1 MKRIAPICLFP
12 CTPSV
17 SADRAIPAASRLA
30 TLGLS
35 LGMWLA
41 ACGLQAAGSSL
52 LEEARQARAESI
64 PEVAIQKVG
73 AFLAAPDLSPEQRQ
87 AGTRE
92 LTAALLD
99 AGQIDDALAAIQPL
113 ASGGDPDARLLQA
126 RGFAAAGK
134 WADAEPIYR
143 ALSEAPNAPSEAAM
157 GRAESLQALNRSSE
171 AAQALESF
179 RTAHPEDGGVSL
191 RLANLLME
199 MGETKRAGAALAAVR
214 KLPPGDEKWRRYLEA
229 RLLLS
234 ENQPAAALAIF
245 EELRGD
251 PSQASEALLFGAV
264 LGSSAAH
271 AALNG
276 SDAADSVLQRFIRD
290 DPDSRFLEA
299 AFRQLDVIYAQQKHP
314 SEAELK
320 KWVQKPPPRRAAL
333 ALYYLARAQVR
344 ARKLDRAAA
353 TLDQFAQNYPDNPL
367 NAAVNLMRTDLF
379 LQRGDLAGAVSAL
392 DAAMRH
398 AGSDA
403 QRAEIEMR
411 TGLVQDRQDEA
422 LLAHDSFWRAAKWPG
437 RLRMDATYDAALEAL
452 RMKNYERFFA
462 DFRAL
467 GSAFHDTPLLSDLEL
482 EEGLAQAR
490 AGDARATDTL
500 DLFLRHYPK
509 HPRQSEARLALAD
522 LAFFSGDSAGATRLL
537 KVANETAPSPA
548 TAESAAYLAIF
559 LADKKTPRADEQVI
573 ALGDRFLQEHPNSPH
588 APEVRMKLGQV
599 HFRNNHFPNAE
610 TEFTLLAQENPGG
623 AYAEPALFLAGRS
636 AMKTLNPGSIDRALT
651 LFDQVVKRGGPLKLY
666 ALQQQA
672 SIKHSLGNESET
684 ITIYDNILAAQ
695 APPEPELRFASLC
708 GKGDSLIILGRG
720 DPAQLE
726 AAIAVF
732 DQLAAQPDVTPEW
745 RNQALYKKG
754 KALEQLSRRS
764 EAITAYYDV
773 LDKSGNDGREF
784 FWYYK
789 AGFDAATLF
798 TQQNQWKSAIGIYE
812 KIGRLEGPRAA
823 EARALAKKIRLER
836 FIWD

>member
-1 MKRIAPICLFP
+1 MKKTAEIRLLPTARSMSRP
-12 CTPSV
+12 
-17 SADRAIPAASRLA
+17 RAISAAGRWA
-30 TLGLS
+30 A
-35 LGMWLA
+35 LGMALA
-41 ACGLQAAGSSL
+41 ACCLHAAGSSL

-64 PEVAIQKVG
+64 PEVAIQKIR
-73 AFLAAPDLSPEQRQ
+73 AFLAAPDLSREQRQ

-92 LTAALLD
+92 LAASLLD
-99 AGQIDDALAAIQPL
+99 AGQIDDALAAIRPL
-113 ASGGDPDARLLQA
+113 AASGDPEARLLQA
-126 RGFAAAGK
+126 RAFAAAGK

-143 ALSEAPNAPSEAAM
+143 TLSEAPDAPSEAAI
-157 GRAESLQALNRSSE
+157 GRAESLQALNRSNE
-171 AAQALESF
+171 AVQVLQAF
-179 RTAHPEDGGVSL
+179 RAAHPEDGGASL

-199 MGETKRAGAALAAVR
+199 MGDTKRAGVVMASI
-214 KLPPGDEKWRRYLEA
+214 KDLPSGDEKWRSYLKG

-234 ENQPAAALAIF
+234 ENKAAEALGIF
-245 EELRGD
+245 EELRRD
-251 PSQASEALLFGAV
+251 PSHASEALLFGAV
-264 LGSSAAH
+264 LGSSSARAV
-271 AALNG
+271 LTG
-276 SDAADSVLQRFIRD
+276 SDAADSVLEKFIRD
-290 DPDSRFLEA
+290 NPDSRFLDA
-299 AFRQLDVIYAQQKHP
+299 AFCQLDVIYAQQAHP
-314 SEAELK
+314 SETELK
-320 KWVQKPPPRRAAL
+320 KWVEKPPPRRAAL
-333 ALYYLARAQVR
+333 ALYYLARAEFR
-344 ARKLDRAAA
+344 ARKLDGAAGA
-353 TLDQFAQNYPDNPL
+353 LDQFVQNYPGNPL
-367 NAAVNLMRTDLF
+367 NAAANLMRTDLF

-398 AGSDA
+398 AESDA

-411 TGLVQDRQDEA
+411 TGLVQDRQNEA

-467 GSAFHDTPLLSDLEL
+467 GAAFHDTPLLSDLEM

-490 AGDARATDTL
+490 AGDARAADTL
-500 DLFLRHYPK
+500 ELFLRHYPR

-537 KVANETAPSPA
+537 KVANESAPSPA

-573 ALGDRFLQEHPNSPH
+573 ALGDRFLQEHPNSTH

-599 HFRNNHFPNAE
+599 HFRNNHYPNAE
-610 TEFTLLAQENPGG
+610 TEFTILAHGNPNGP
-623 AYAEPALFLAGRS
+623 YAEPALFLAGRS

-651 LFDQVVKRGGPLKLY
+651 LFDEVVKRGGALKLY

-672 SIKHSLGNESET
+672 SIKHIVGNENES

-695 APPEPELRFASLC
+695 PPPEPELRFASIC
-708 GKGDSLIILGRG
+708 GKGDSLMILGRT
-720 DPAQLE
+720 DPEQLE
-726 AAIAVF
+726 AAITVF
-732 DQLAAQPDVTPEW
+732 DQLAAEPGVTPEW

-798 TQQNQWKSAIGIYE
+798 TQQNQWKSAIGVYE
-812 KIGRLEGPRAA
+812 KIARVDGPRAA
-823 EARALAKKIRLER
+823 EAKAMAKQIRLER
-836 FIWD
+836 FIWE